1 MNKRK
6 ILFTLLALALTVGSV
21 WAQGSSE
28 TTGPDGMENIE
39 LRILWW
45 GPQERN
51 EKTMDALKLY
61 EEQHPNVTVD
71 AEYLGFD
78 SYTDKLVTQVAAGAA
93 PDVIQIP
100 YQLLPEYVA
109 RNTVHPLD
117 EYIPDIIDLS
127 TYADSALANV
137 KFDGKIYGAP
147 TGISAATI
155 YYDIDKFAELGID
168 VPDSTDWTW
177 NDFRALAQEISD
189 KTPEGYYGTFDAGG
203 YRGAFDAFVRGRGNM
218 WFTDDGKLGFTKQ
231 DLRDWLTMW
240 AEMRESGAAVPEDI
254 QSTWQQRI
262 DMHMIV
268 QGYAAMDFEYASV
281 TFQPLV
287 KQPIG
292 LMFLPQGEKAF
303 GSSIESVN
311 PWIISNDSE
320 HPEEAAKL
328 IQFLINDTDAA
339 AILEHSRG
347 IPPSSAFRDKL
358 RPTASDHDQRRYEFF
373 DTIGKLGSGGLSTV
387 PTGGSEVQQR
397 LLTETNEQ
405 VAFGQ
410 LSIDEATDR
419 FFSEA
424 QRILGY

>member
-1 MNKRK
+1 MNRRRV
-6 ILFTLLALALTVGSV
+6 IFTVLALVLAAGSV
-21 WAQGSSE
+21 WAQGSKESAGAGG
-28 TTGPDGMENIE
+28 TIK
-39 LRILWW
+39 LRVLWW

-51 EKTMDALKLY
+51 QKTMDVLKLY
-61 EEQHPNVTVD
+61 EEKHPNVKID
-71 AEYLGFD
+71 GEYLGFD
-78 SYTDKLVTQVAAGAA
+78 SYTDKLVTEVAAGAA

-109 RNTVHPLD
+109 RNTVHPMDAEIQKIINLD
-117 EYIPDIIDLS
+117 
-127 TYADSALANV
+127 TYAESALANV
-137 KFDGKIYGAP
+137 KFNGQIYGAP

-155 YYDIDKFAELGID
+155 YYDMDKFAELGINA
-168 VPDSTDWTW
+168 PDSTNWTW
-177 NDFRALAQEISD
+177 ADFKALAQEISD
-189 KTPEGYYGTFDAGG
+189 KTPDGYYGTFDAGG
-203 YRGAFDAFVRGRGNM
+203 YRGAFDAFVRGRGEQ

-231 DLRDWLTMW
+231 DLKDWLTMW
-240 AEMRESGAAVPEDI
+240 AEMRKSGAAVPAEI
-254 QSTWQQRI
+254 QSTWQQKI

-292 LMFLPQGEKAF
+292 LMFLPQGDKGF

-311 PWIISNDSE
+311 PWIISNDSKY
-320 HPEEAAKL
+320 PEEAAKL
-328 IQFLINDTDAA
+328 IEFLINDPEAA

-347 IPPSSAFRDKL
+347 IPPSSTFRDKL
-358 RPTASDHDQRRYEFF
+358 RPTASEHDQRRYAFF
-373 DTIGKLGSGGLSTV
+373 DTIGKLGSAGLSTV

-397 LLTETNEQ
+397 LMIETNEQ

-410 LSIDEATDR
+410 LSIDKAVDR